1 MNILSDDELRYS
13 LVQLLRKPSERTL
26 QTRIGA
32 SDLCDRCDRCL
43 AMKMR
48 GIERTSPQAD
58 RPWFGAEWGTAVHG
72 LIESRINEVNAWEA
86 DTELSPDEREA
97 FARIVQATFGLP
109 HGTRSERRVLICSIP
124 GYGPVYGTID
134 IDLPW
139 QIVDLKGSTR
149 KKSALLQDF
158 LAIQRGL
165 PERRWAKQK
174 DTKAYRGGYKLNL
187 GGDTVASLSHA
198 QHEAEMAKM
207 VYKMDGYFGQQTLYL
222 HARHLEGRPAV
233 RGTIAWLNRDGNGY
247 FDDPGAAG
255 YEDATKNRDVWML
268 SFDYNHDYAL
278 ALIDRGADIYAR
290 LETGAAF
297 VDFDSHPDCYACS
310 FEKERLTQADIPD
323 IEVAPPVGA

>member
-1 MNILSDDELRYS
+1 MNVLSDDELRYA
-13 LVQLLRKPSERTL
+13 LVQLFRMPTARTL

-48 GIERTSPQAD
+48 GIERTSPQAE
-58 RPWFGAEWGTAVHG
+58 RPWFGREWGTAGHG
-72 LIESRINEVNAWEA
+72 LMESRINEVTKWERE
-86 DTELSPDEREA
+86 TELSQTEREA
-97 FARIVQATFGLP
+97 FARIVQANFGLP
-109 HGTRSERRVLICSIP
+109 VGTRSERRILICEIP

-134 IDLPW
+134 IDLPG

-158 LAIQRGL
+158 LAIQRGEEL
-165 PERRWAKQK
+165 RRWVKQK

-187 GGDTVASLSHA
+187 GGDAVVSLSYT
-198 QHEAEMAKM
+198 QYEQEMAKM
-207 VYKMDGYFGQQTLYL
+207 VYKMDGYFGQQTLYM
-222 HARHLEGRPAV
+222 HGRRLEGRPAV

-247 FDDPGAAG
+247 FDDPGASG
-255 YEDATKNRDVWML
+255 YEDPSKNRDIWML
-268 SFDYNHDYAL
+268 TFDYNHDYAL
-278 ALIDRGADIYAR
+278 SLIDRGADIFAR

-310 FEKERLTQADIPD
+310 FEKEQTAVPD
-323 IEVAPPVGA
+323 IEVAAPIGA